1 MFLITTVYEKYI
13 EKRTFFSKCNFFI
26 FQHQN
31 FFFLPLPKMFLSSF
45 CINIQRY
52 SSIGRRSI
60 KIVRGSGSGTIFSTL
75 SQSNLNSRSSN
86 IDKTWGKSYST
97 QIMNFGKKKNLVSVY
112 KKKFF
117 FTKNSYKNFIVSK
130 NIRFFWSPSSSTS
143 SFNDR
148 FQFSLKNFNPFRR

>member
-1 MFLITTVYEKYI
+1 MFLITTVHVKYI
-13 EKRTFFSKCNFFI
+13 EKKNFFSKCYFFI

-60 KIVRGSGSGTIFSTL
+60 KIARGSGSGTIFSTL
-75 SQSNLNSRSSN
+75 SESNLNSRSSN

-97 QIMNFGKKKNLVSVY
+97 QIMNFAKKTNLIPAYKKNY
-112 KKKFF
+112 F
-117 FTKNSYKNFIVSK
+117 FTNNKHKNFLISW
-130 NIRFFWSPSSSTS
+130 NENFFSS
-143 SFNDR
+143 
-148 FQFSLKNFNPFRR
+148 

>member
-1 MFLITTVYEKYI
+1 
-13 EKRTFFSKCNFFI
+13 
-26 FQHQN
+26 
-31 FFFLPLPKMFLSSF
+31 MFLSSF

-75 SQSNLNSRSSN
+75 FQSNLNSRSSN

-117 FTKNSYKNFIVSK
+117 LQKIAIKILLFLKLFDFFEVHHHLRRLSMIDFSFHWKISIHSEDSIF
-130 NIRFFWSPSSSTS
+130 NIMGILLTVF
-143 SFNDR
+143 
-148 FQFSLKNFNPFRR
+148 KK

>member
-60 KIVRGSGSGTIFSTL
+60 KIVTGSGSGTIFSTL

-112 KKKFF
+112 KKISFSAIITINILLF
-117 FTKNSYKNFIVSK
+117 LK
-130 NIRFFWSPSSSTS
+130 NIRFFWSASSST
-143 SFNDR
+143 
-148 FQFSLKNFNPFRR
+148 